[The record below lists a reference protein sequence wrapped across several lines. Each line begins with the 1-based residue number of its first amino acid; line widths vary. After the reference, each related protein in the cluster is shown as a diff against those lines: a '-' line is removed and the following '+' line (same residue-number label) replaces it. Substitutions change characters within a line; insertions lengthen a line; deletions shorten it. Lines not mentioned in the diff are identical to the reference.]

1 MDEVA
6 ATQLA
11 RRVEEHRQVIAERVA
26 TRLLR
31 AFPELTHT
39 LRLEENYGPVE
50 RMAEV
55 AVRPL
60 SDLIRAM
67 LLFDA
72 LEIAETELRWARG
85 VLPRWGVSYE
95 HTTAMIRWY
104 FEELN
109 RLPLSSAERTV
120 AIEVEHHLLHLMVR
134 LYRSNEPNHHN
145 VPA

>member
-1 MDEVA
+1 MNEAA
-6 ATQLA
+6 ATELA
-11 RRVEEHRQVIAERVA
+11 RQIEEHRQALAERVA
-26 TRLLR
+26 SRLLR

-39 LRLEENYGPVE
+39 LRLEEQYSPVE

-55 AVRPL
+55 SVRPL

-104 FEELN
+104 FEELG
-109 RLPLSSAERTV
+109 RLTLSPAAQVVASEIER
-120 AIEVEHHLLHLMVR
+120 HLLGLMFR
-134 LYRSNEPNHHN
+134 LYRSAETQQRS
-145 VPA
+145 VAI

>member
-11 RRVEEHRQVIAERVA
+11 RRVEEHRQAMAERVA
-26 TRLLR
+26 SRLLR
-31 AFPELTHT
+31 AFPELMHT
-39 LRLEENYGPVE
+39 LRLEENYDPVK

-95 HTTAMIRWY
+95 HTTAMIRWF
-104 FEELN
+104 FEELH
-109 RLPLSSAERTV
+109 RLPLSPAERVIAT
-120 AIEVEHHLLHLMVR
+120 EVERHLLSLMIR
-134 LYRSNEPNHHN
+134 LYRTAESGPRP
-145 VPA
+145 VTV

>member
-1 MDEVA
+1 MDEIA

-11 RRVEEHRQVIAERVA
+11 RRVDDHRQAVAERVA
-26 TRLLR
+26 ARLLR

-50 RMAEV
+50 RMTEV

-104 FEELN
+104 FEELG
-109 RLPLSSAERTV
+109 RLPLSPAERAV
-120 AIEVEHHLLHLMVR
+120 ASEVERHLLNLMVR
-134 LYRSNEPNHHN
+134 LYRATESGSLP
-145 VPA
+145 VTV

>member
-1 MDEVA
+1 MDEIA

-11 RRVEEHRQVIAERVA
+11 RRVEEHRQAIAERVA
-26 TRLLR
+26 SRLLR
-31 AFPELTHT
+31 AFPELAHT
-39 LRLEENYGPVE
+39 LRLEENYSPVE

-104 FEELN
+104 FEELS
-109 RLPLSSAERTV
+109 RLPLASEERAV
-120 AIEVEHHLLHLMVR
+120 AGEIERHLLSLMVR
-134 LYRSNEPNHHN
+134 LYRTAESSSRT
-145 VPA
+145 VPV